1 MPLFTNDMCL
11 LSGHPDNE
19 IQSVTPCH
27 VYPLT
32 KSQEGIWIE
41 HQADPK
47 SSKYHLVL
55 CLDLSKG
62 TDGNVPS
69 IGDINNGSCRKPISV
84 HIKLLAD

>member
-1 MPLFTNDMCL
+1 MPLFTTDMCL
-11 LSGHPDNE
+11 LSGPTDNE

-62 TDGNVPS
+62 TDGKAHS
-69 IGDINNGSCRKPISV
+69 IAEINNGLYRNPIPV
-84 HIKLLAD
+84 HIELLAD